1 MTRLSVLFI
10 SCEFPPDGS
19 PGAIR
24 NVAFAKHLT
33 EHGFNVSVVRELH
46 VPIGHTPKWEFVSK
60 VEIPSAQRRAV
71 HAKPTISRAQTM
83 LSYVTTRLD
92 VSYVG
97 ILNLVETVTARH
109 ESQPFDLI
117 YASCNPL
124 SAAVAGMRIKNK
136 LGIPLI
142 VEFRDPWLNNP
153 VRVWPTIFHYWWE
166 KRLLRRTLS
175 ACDQV
180 IMNTPTAR
188 ANLLKQLN
196 GRLAEDQI
204 HVIPHSFDA
213 DRIHVAETAGR
224 AKGPITLGY
233 SGGFYATARPRSR
246 NMFRRAF
253 SYTPFE
259 RSCVDR
265 RLSSPRPLF
274 DAFRQLIDQDESYKS
289 RLCLRFLDSL
299 KPDDISYAKEIGIW
313 KHLILE
319 PRRPP
324 HEISLFLNSCDALY
338 LTNPVFPN
346 LRSPFISTKTVEYI
360 ATGKPIV
367 AFLSDSDN
375 RDIARRSGLA
385 RLVEPL
391 TVEMLTRTLAE
402 LVDDLEQGA
411 ALTPDWNYIRRFD
424 RSRHARHLAA
434 VFQQALNIQPK
445 RTITTDCFSTQRAA

>member
-1 MTRLSVLFI
+1 MKKPSVLYI

-24 NVAFAKHLT
+24 NVAFARHLT
-33 EHGFNVSVVRELH
+33 DHGFDVSVIRERH
-46 VPIGHTPKWEFVSK
+46 VPIGQKPTWEFVSE
-60 VEIPSAQRRAV
+60 VEVPSAKRRTVQETTA
-71 HAKPTISRAQTM
+71 ISRVRAL
-83 LSYVTTRLD
+83 LSFATIRLD

-97 ILNLVETVTARH
+97 IPNLVETVAARH
-109 ESQPFDLI
+109 ASQRFDLI

-124 SAAVAGMRIKNK
+124 SAAIAGMLIKQE
-136 LGIPLI
+136 LEIPLI
-142 VEFRDPWLNNP
+142 AEFRDPWLDNP
-153 VRVWPTIFHYWWE
+153 IREWPTALHYWWE
-166 KRLLRRTLS
+166 KGLMRRTLS

-188 ANLLKQLN
+188 DNLLKRLN
-196 GRLAEDQI
+196 GRLAADQI

-213 DRIHVAETAGR
+213 ERIHAIEALDRTDGPVA
-224 AKGPITLGY
+224 LGY
-233 SGGFYATARPRSR
+233 SGGFYATAMPRSR
-246 NMFRRAF
+246 SMLRRAI
-253 SYTPFE
+253 SYTPFVHG
-259 RSCVDR
+259 SVDR

-274 DAFRQLIDQDESYKS
+274 DALRQLIDRDESYKS

-299 KPDDISYAKEIGIW
+299 KPNDIQYAKEIGIW
-313 KHLILE
+313 EQLILE

-375 RDIARRSGLA
+375 RDVARRSGLA
-385 RLVEPL
+385 RLVDPL
-391 TVEMLTRTLAE
+391 TVDMLTQTLAE
-402 LVDDLEQGA
+402 LVDDVEQGA
-411 ALTPDWNYIRRFD
+411 EVTPDWNYIRRFD
-424 RSRHARHLAA
+424 RGRHAQHLAD
-434 VFQQALNIQPK
+434 VFRQALKLHP
-445 RTITTDCFSTQRAA
+445 RHAVTTDCFPTQRAA